1 MAFLHTSCG
10 GNYNCKTKHIFA
22 VYLHLYCF
30 FFKLMSE
37 VGESSPTAMLPGLG
51 VSVGGDT
58 CMKNRSDLIYTY
70 AWLHYLN

>member
-1 MAFLHTSCG
+1 MHFCG
-10 GNYNCKTKHIFA
+10 LPPF
-22 VYLHLYCF
+22 VLF
-30 FFKLMSE
+30 FFLLLLMSE